1 MLRGGTW
8 PASSHVENKTKIR
21 FLSWAQGSCKSIY
34 RELFLLGPIRQRR
47 KTKLGSG
54 GAAATRHPLLSTA
67 CSAPAPQPQPARSSR
82 LLSEGHAWDPIPE
95 STSPKAERRAEG
107 SCRLVPGTAGT
118 RGGVAC
124 TQLRL
129 LRRVQANHRAAVH
142 SQSSSSPDGRCLFR
156 QYSMHH
162 KYNSLKANRIK
173 SLEHKIGCSAAL
185 SSPETKVK

>member
-1 MLRGGTW
+1 MR
-8 PASSHVENKTKIR
+8 PASSHVENRTKIR

-107 SCRLVPGTAGT
+107 SCRLVPGPAQ
-118 RGGVAC
+118 GVVWRARSCAC
-124 TQLRL
+124 SEESKQTTEPPCT
-129 LRRVQANHRAAVH
+129 HRAVLPLTGGDNLGNT
-142 SQSSSSPDGRCLFR
+142 QCIT
-156 QYSMHH
+156 
-162 KYNSLKANRIK
+162 NI
-173 SLEHKIGCSAAL
+173 
-185 SSPETKVK
+185 TV